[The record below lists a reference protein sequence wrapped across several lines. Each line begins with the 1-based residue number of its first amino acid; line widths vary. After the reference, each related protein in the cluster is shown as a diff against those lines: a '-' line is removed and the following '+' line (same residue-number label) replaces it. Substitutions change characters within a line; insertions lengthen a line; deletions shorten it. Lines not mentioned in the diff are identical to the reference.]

1 MLLTNK
7 VSLVK
12 FIPAIIWFGVV
23 LVLIWIP
30 GHDLPHS
37 EFLFKIDFDK
47 FVHVGIFGLLAVL
60 FCWPF
65 YTTTILKRKK
75 IIYFLVIAILTSGF
89 GYCTELIQK
98 YWAEGRSYDLM
109 DWLADSAGA
118 AGAFIFCCKY
128 FIHHPKSLPAPE
140 L

>member
-1 MLLTNK
+1 MQSTSK
-7 VSLVK
+7 VSFKK
-12 FIPAIIWFGVV
+12 FIPAIIWFGIV

-60 FCWPF
+60 FSWPF
-65 YTTTILKRKK
+65 YNTSLPKRKK
-75 IIYFLVIAILTSGF
+75 IIYFLVIAILTSAF

-109 DWLADSAGA
+109 DWLADTGGA
-118 AGAFIFCCKY
+118 LCAFIFCTKI
-128 FIHHPKSLPAPE
+128 FTRSPKVPV
-140 L
+140 